1 MDLSGAETSLTF
13 SNVFLGQV
21 RRFQVRPEPCTVA
34 GANATSLVALV
45 PGDQSEGLCSPQTVN
60 RALYLLL
67 LPMLN
72 PIYYRELH
80 RLLMNLPELN
90 LQLGER

>member
-1 MDLSGAETSLTF
+1 MPGAD
-13 SNVFLGQV
+13 
-21 RRFQVRPEPCTVA
+21 
-34 GANATSLVALV
+34 ATSLVALV
-45 PGDQSEGLCSPQTVN
+45 PVALVPAAQSEGLCSPQAVT
-60 RALYLLL
+60 RALYLLLL

-90 LQLGER
+90 LQLRER

>member
-1 MDLSGAETSLTF
+1 MPGASVT
-13 SNVFLGQV
+13 
-21 RRFQVRPEPCTVA
+21 R
-34 GANATSLVALV
+34 LVTPV
-45 PGDQSEGLCSPQTVN
+45 PAAQSKGVCSPQTVT

-90 LQLGER
+90 LQLGERQTR